1 MAEIRLAY
9 SALGVCGTNC
19 YIIYEEHTK
28 EAVIVDPADAPE
40 RIRLQAE
47 KLGVSV
53 KGIWLTHGH
62 FDHMLAADALR
73 KEYGVKI
80 WAMKAEKELL
90 ESPAMNLSAAWAE
103 PAALTADEWLEDGQR
118 QEALGTAAEVL
129 HTPGHTPGSCCFYFK
144 QENILISG
152 DTLFRESLGRT
163 DFPGSST
170 RDIILSIRRLFEL
183 PDETAVYPGHG
194 DETSIGYEK
203 IHNPVA
209 LYRG

>member
-1 MAEIRLAY
+1 M
-9 SALGVCGTNC
+9 
-19 YIIYEEHTK
+19 
-28 EAVIVDPADAPE
+28 
-40 RIRLQAE
+40 
-47 KLGVSV
+47 
-53 KGIWLTHGH
+53 
-62 FDHMLAADALR
+62 
-73 KEYGVKI
+73 
-80 WAMKAEKELL
+80 
-90 ESPAMNLSAAWAE
+90 
-103 PAALTADEWLEDGQR
+103 TADEWLEDGQR
-118 QEALGTAAEVL
+118 LEALGTAAEVL